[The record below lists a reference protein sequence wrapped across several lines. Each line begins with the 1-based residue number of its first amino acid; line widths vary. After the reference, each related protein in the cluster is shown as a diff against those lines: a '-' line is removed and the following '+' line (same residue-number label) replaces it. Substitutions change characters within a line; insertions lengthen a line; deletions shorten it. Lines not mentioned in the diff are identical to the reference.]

1 MHEDVERA
9 HMRVIGLTAIV
20 ATMAVGASV
29 VAAQGPTFSSRREI
43 VRVDALVTRDNNVVR
58 NLTAAD
64 FSITDSGVAQQA
76 ELISFEALP
85 LSVQFVFDDSA
96 SVVGERLARLRDGG
110 RAVIGGLTARDQAG
124 LLTFGRAV
132 DRPEPLTSDLTRVRD
147 AIDRMHAEPGGSGGG
162 TTLIDAC
169 YAALA
174 LSDSDVGR
182 SLLLV
187 FTDGVDTSSWLTPE
201 RVLEAARRSNVVAY
215 GVSTAPVA
223 NGSFLREF
231 AERTGGSAFHVE
243 SVSDLRT
250 TFLRILDEF
259 RQRYVISYTPTGVP
273 ASGWHP
279 LVVRVRG
286 RNIVVRARAGYVR

>member
-1 MHEDVERA
+1 
-9 HMRVIGLTAIV
+9 MRLIGLGVIV
-20 ATMAVGASV
+20 ATFAAATAI

-43 VRVDALVTRDNNVVR
+43 VRVDALVTRDNQVVR

-64 FSITDSGVAQQA
+64 FSITDAGVPQQV
-76 ELISFEALP
+76 ELLSFETLP
-85 LSVQFVFDDSA
+85 VSVQFVFDGSA
-96 SVVGERLARLRDGG
+96 SVSGARLERLRDGG

-132 DRPEPLTSDLTRVRD
+132 DRREVLTADLTRVRA
-147 AIDRMHAEPGGSGGG
+147 AIDGMQAESGGSGGG

-169 YAALA
+169 YAAMA

-182 SLLLV
+182 TLLLV
-187 FTDGVDTSSWLTPE
+187 FTDGVDTSSWLTQE

-215 GVSTAPVA
+215 GVSTAPVSR
-223 NGSFLREF
+223 GSFLREF
-231 AERTGGSAFHVE
+231 SERTGGSAFHVE
-243 SVSDLRT
+243 SVNDLRT

>member
-1 MHEDVERA
+1 MHEDVERSD
-9 HMRVIGLTAIV
+9 MRVIGLGLIV
-20 ATMAVGASV
+20 ATVTMATTIV
-29 VAAQGPTFSSRREI
+29 AQGPTFSSRREI
-43 VRVDALVTRDNNVVR
+43 VRVDALVTRDNQVVR
-58 NLTAAD
+58 NLTPAD
-64 FSITDSGVAQQA
+64 FSITDAGVPQQV

-96 SVVGERLARLRDGG
+96 SVTGERLERLRDGG

-124 LLTFGRAV
+124 LLTFGRTV
-132 DRPEPLTSDLTRVRD
+132 DRLEPLTSDLARVRD
-147 AIDRMHAEPGGSGGG
+147 AIDRMQAEPGGSGGG

-174 LSDSDVGR
+174 LSDSDVDR

-187 FTDGVDTSSWLTPE
+187 FTDGVDTSSWLTQE

-223 NGSFLREF
+223 KGSFLREF

-243 SVSDLRT
+243 SVADLRT
-250 TFLRILDEF
+250 TFVRVLDEF
-259 RQRYVISYTPTGVP
+259 RQRYVISYTPNNVP

-279 LVVRVRG
+279 LTVRVRG